1 VNYKL
6 DFVKHR
12 KWFMLSSAVFLVAGL
27 LSLMFQGLNLGVDF
41 VSGTRVDVNIGQA
54 YNLEEAKDYL
64 EELGYNSP
72 DARKAGTNDDILVF
86 RTSQVLSPDE
96 VGEIEKKFQ
105 AEYNKNVGVN
115 EQKVD
120 PVIGRELARNAIIS
134 VLLAALA
141 IILYITIRFEYRFG
155 VSAVIALLHDALFV
169 IGMFSIFQWE
179 VDLVFIAAILTIVG
193 YSINDTIV
201 IYDRIRENMN
211 FNKPK
216 TWDELKKTVNDS
228 IGQVLVRSLSTSFT
242 TVFAATALFI
252 FGGESI
258 RYFSLALL
266 MGLAAGTYSSI
277 FIASQIW
284 ITWKWRSMAKE
295 KMKAQ
300 TAE

>member
-1 VNYKL
+1 MNYKL

>member
-1 VNYKL
+1 MNYKL

-12 KWFMLSSAVFLVAGL
+12 KWFMLASAVFLVAGL

-64 EELGYNSP
+64 KELGYNNP
-72 DARKAGTNDDILVF
+72 DAVKAGTNDDILIF
-86 RTSQVLSPDE
+86 STSQVLSPDE

-216 TWDELKKTVNDS
+216 MWEELKQTVNDS
-228 IGQVLVRSLSTSFT
+228 IGQTLVRSLNTSFT

-300 TAE
+300 TAD

>member
-1 VNYKL
+1 MNYKL

-54 YNLEEAKDYL
+54 YNLEVAKDYL

>member
-1 VNYKL
+1 MNYKL

-64 EELGYNSP
+64 KELGYNNP
-72 DARKAGTNDDILVF
+72 DAVKAGTNDDILIF
-86 RTSQVLSPDE
+86 STSQVLSPDE

-216 TWDELKKTVNDS
+216 MWEELKQTVNDS
-228 IGQVLVRSLSTSFT
+228 IGQTLVRSLNTSFT

-300 TAE
+300 TAD